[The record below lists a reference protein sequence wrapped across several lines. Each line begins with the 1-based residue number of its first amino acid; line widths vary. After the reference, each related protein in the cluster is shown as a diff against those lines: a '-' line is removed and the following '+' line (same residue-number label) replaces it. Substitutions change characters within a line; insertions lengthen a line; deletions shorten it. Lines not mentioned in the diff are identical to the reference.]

1 MARTKTTPTKK
12 PTATAKE
19 PVATAKKPAA
29 AAPPQAKPAAAAKKP
44 TPAAKKP
51 APAAKK
57 PAAVTDLTTPAA
69 EALEALEAAR
79 GAFRETS
86 RGMYALGRALEVL
99 RRPGMAEAAG
109 HPSFDALCAREFDLS
124 PQIVDRLVR
133 AVAHVTEE
141 AFAAM
146 GPKRVN
152 ALLDLATVTEV
163 DHPSAIVTGEV
174 VRLWK
179 GGPRVHVAKLP
190 TAKIIEHAKA
200 ARARALELGDT
211 AAVEHA
217 ATPLERAAAEAA
229 TKWLHQQGIAATVTV
244 RASKPGTPS
253 EFDVVGLDQGELE
266 RLTRR

>member
-19 PVATAKKPAA
+19 PEASAKKPAA
-29 AAPPQAKPAAAAKKP
+29 SAKKPARKPAAPPQE
-44 TPAAKKP
+44 
-51 APAAKK
+51 K

-69 EALEALEAAR
+69 AAQAALEAAR

-86 RGMYALGRALEVL
+86 RGMYALGKALEVL
-99 RRPGMAEAAG
+99 HQPGMAEAAG
-109 HPSFDALCAREFDLS
+109 HPSFDALCAREFDLN
-124 PQIVDRLVR
+124 PQTVDRLVR

-163 DHPSAIVTGEV
+163 DHPSAILTGEV

-211 AAVEHA
+211 AAVEHT

-244 RASKPGTPS
+244 RASKPGAPS

>member
-1 MARTKTTPTKK
+1 MARTKTTPTEK
-12 PTATAKE
+12 PTTPAQKPA
-19 PVATAKKPAA
+19 ATAKKPAA
-29 AAPPQAKPAAAAKKP
+29 
-44 TPAAKKP
+44 T
-51 APAAKK
+51 AKK
-57 PAAVTDLTTPAA
+57 PAAVTDLASPAA
-69 EALEALEAAR
+69 AAQAALEAAR

-86 RGMYALGRALEVL
+86 RGMYALGKALEVL
-99 RRPGMAEAAG
+99 RQPGMAEAAG
-109 HPSFDALCAREFDLS
+109 HPSFDALCAREFDLH
-124 PQIVDRLVR
+124 PQTIDRLVR
-133 AVAHVTEE
+133 AVGHVTEE

-163 DHPSAIVTGEV
+163 DHPAAIVTGEV
-174 VRLWK
+174 VRLWR
-179 GGPRVHVAKLP
+179 GGPKVDVAKLP

-200 ARARALELGDT
+200 ARARALELGGASVDEPT
-211 AAVEHA
+211 

-244 RASKPGTPS
+244 RASKPGAPS